1 MSRLPCAWVWW
12 FGGGW
17 HQSVDMIWEGRG
29 LENMRGTV
37 VSCRTQANNSS
48 AEPLLPSDQIP
59 QLVKCNHVVL
69 HDEASS
75 SIVDHNRDAAPP
87 TPETVLPSRVPRHIV
102 RLDLQRQL
110 LLFRSSW
117 GFLVRTGSA
126 AKIIFELSCQ
136 CRSCFEWSLL
146 FTHACVVAQ
155 SSAWGRRVSTT

>member
-69 HDEASS
+69 HDEASR

-87 TPETVLPSRVPRHIV
+87 TPKTVLPSRVPRHIV

-117 GFLVRTGSA
+117 DLRYELDPPRKSSSSCRANVEAVSNGAFCSPTLV
-126 AKIIFELSCQ
+126 
-136 CRSCFEWSLL
+136 
-146 FTHACVVAQ
+146 
-155 SSAWGRRVSTT
+155 

>member
-1 MSRLPCAWVWW
+1 
-12 FGGGW
+12 
-17 HQSVDMIWEGRG
+17 MIWEGRG

-69 HDEASS
+69 HDEASR

-117 GFLVRTGSA
+117 GFPARTGSA

-146 FTHACVVAQ
+146 FTHACIVAQ